1 MSLGQA
7 IRDAIEL
14 RKKLK
19 AEGVSN
25 LDATFEA
32 AIRALW
38 PFTREWHYYCD
49 VCNDTGLEILVC
61 SGCDGQGNQA
71 FCGRRKQHGMHDF
84 GRPCRCAKGEMFKDK
99 PKAPA
104 DFAEAGKTA
113 KPRSFS
119 RFGK

>member
-1 MSLGQA
+1 MSLGDA

-19 AEGVSN
+19 AQGVGN

-32 AIRALW
+32 AVRAIW

-49 VCNDTGLEILVC
+49 VCRDVGLEILAC
-61 SGCDGQGNQA
+61 PGGDGQGAQA
-71 FCGRRKQHGMHDF
+71 FCGRRKQHVAHEF
-84 GRPCRCAKGEMFKDK
+84 GRPCRCQKGEAFRDK

-104 DFAEAGKTA
+104 DFAEAGKVS
-113 KPRSFS
+113 KPS
-119 RFGK
+119 RFGAR